1 MAEEYT
7 IVSTD
12 QPEWDIIGGG
22 ITSFNKQ
29 HAGEEHAQR
38 LCFVVKDADQ
48 TVLGGV
54 IGIVY
59 WDWLAVDLMWL
70 PEALR
75 GRGLG
80 HQLLTHIE
88 DEARRRGAKHVHLDT
103 FSFQAPEFYQQHGY
117 RVFGELK
124 DFPPGYTRYYLTK
137 EL

>member
-1 MAEEYT
+1 MSEEYT
-7 IVSTD
+7 ITITE
-12 QPEWDIIGGG
+12 QPEWDVIGGG

-38 LCFVVKDADQ
+38 LCFVVKGPDQ
-48 TVLGGV
+48 SVLGGV
-54 IGIVY
+54 IGIIY

-80 HQLLTHIE
+80 HQLLTAIE

-124 DFPPGYTRYYLTK
+124 DFPQGYTRYYLTK